1 MDYML
6 DFIYLLL
13 NGDYIFMYN
22 NIMLYFY
29 II

>member
-13 NGDYIFMYN
+13 NGDYVFMYN